1 MTGLSITNRWK
12 MERKRNSLEQARQ
25 EVRDL
30 TLRIR
35 SLQMQHRAALKAA
48 YVAGLVR
55 GSSEGKQLTVEQAE
69 ALHGEINT
77 PD

>member
-1 MTGLSITNRWK
+1 MTGLSITNRWT

-30 TLRIR
+30 TIKIR
-35 SLQMQHRAALKAA
+35 SLAMQHKKALKAS

-55 GSSEGKQLTVEQAE
+55 GSAEGKKLTVEQAE
-69 ALHGEINT
+69 ALHDEINNA
-77 PD
+77 

>member
-1 MTGLSITNRWK
+1 

-30 TLRIR
+30 QLKIR
-35 SLQMQHRAALKAA
+35 SLTMQHKAALKAA
-48 YVAGLVR
+48 YIAGLVR
-55 GSSEGKQLTVEQAE
+55 GSAEGKQLTVEQAE
-69 ALHGEINT
+69 ALHNAINT